1 MTRKLSITYLKKLY
15 VFLDNLM
22 GETILGIKYI
32 RSLKKGIE
40 SLEKNKL
47 VVDNGTFEVNVKN
60 KENIITINVSHKN
73 GEIIESLEYNAK
85 SVINTNIIGKS

>member
-47 VVDNGTFEVNVKN
+47 VVDNGTFKVNVKN

-73 GEIIESLEYNAK
+73 GEVIESLEYDAK

>member
-1 MTRKLSITYLKKLY
+1 
-15 VFLDNLM
+15 M

-47 VVDNGTFEVNVKN
+47 VVDNGTFKVNVKN

-73 GEIIESLEYNAK
+73 GEVIESLEYDAK

>member
-73 GEIIESLEYNAK
+73 GEIIESLEYDAK

>member
-73 GEIIESLEYNAK
+73 GKIIESLEYDAK

>member
-73 GEIIESLEYNAK
+73 GEVIESLEYDAK

>member
-73 GEIIESLEYNAK
+73 REIIESLEYDAK